1 MTKTRT
7 RTIAVASGKG
17 GAGKTSVAICL
28 AWILAEQGS
37 RVCLVDVDLGL
48 SNVDVLLGLSPQWT
62 LEDVILGDTPID
74 RTIIPVR
81 PGLDVISGGTGVA
94 ALADLDRSRRAAFL
108 KKMRSLDY
116 YDFLLLDNSPGIHR
130 QVVAFCLA
138 AREQIIVINPEPAS
152 VTDGYALLK
161 VLKQNGLHRPPYIL
175 LNRVPSGFEHSVLME
190 RFAAVCKKH
199 IQTFILPLGAVPDDP
214 FFRKAAAQ
222 SRAPVALRPQSPGV
236 VALIRATALLAKR
249 SERKALYTDVGE
261 FWNASIVHMFQGLLP
276 PDAKSRTGTSSSGS
290 MGSMHDLVRRLE
302 SILAELESLE
312 PRALAQGNAHASG
325 VLVASKRLT
334 GVGERLIRMAE
345 GLERQGQTVAG
356 RNVGI
361 LCPDESLR
369 TLLLE
374 LVSQKGGRPVTI
386 NGFSETPSG
395 LELLVC
401 SLSKS
406 EGGALQA
413 LQRLAKIPCLWL
425 SEYKREI
432 PVWARGLHVVEVVE
446 KPFSLEK
453 IYRALD
459 MSFSPRDLSDPTRV
473 SLGKMLAVP
482 ESPRMPKGRMIQH
495 DEEGLHGKGDR
506 AERQREE

>member
-1 MTKTRT
+1 MTKTKT

-62 LEDVILGDTPID
+62 LEDVILNDIPIE
-74 RTIIPVR
+74 RTVIPVR

-94 ALADLDRSRRAAFL
+94 ALADLDRRRRAAFL
-108 KKMRSLDY
+108 TKMRSLNH
-116 YDFLLLDNSPGIHR
+116 YDFLFLDNSPGIHR

-175 LNRVPSGFEHSVLME
+175 LNKVPSGFEHNVLLE
-190 RFAAVCKKH
+190 RFAAVCRKH
-199 IQTFILPLGAVPDDP
+199 LQTFILALGAVPDDP

-222 SRAPVALRPQSPGV
+222 SRSPVALRPQSPGV
-236 VALIRATALLAKR
+236 VALIRAAALLAKR
-249 SERKALYTDVGE
+249 SERKILYTDVEE
-261 FWNASIVHMFQGLLP
+261 FWNASIVNMFQGILP
-276 PDAKSRTGTSSSGS
+276 PVEESKAGAGLQSS
-290 MGSMHDLVRRLE
+290 MPDLVHRLE
-302 SILAELESLE
+302 SILADLESLG
-312 PRALAQGNAHASG
+312 PHALAQGTLRASD
-325 VLVASKRLT
+325 LFAAAKRLT
-334 GVGERLIRMAE
+334 GAGNRLTNMAQS
-345 GLERQGQTVAG
+345 LEKQELTIAG

-374 LVSQKGGRPVTI
+374 LVSQKGGNPVII
-386 NGFSETPSG
+386 NGLSEMPSN

-401 SLSKS
+401 SLSKPDDRV
-406 EGGALQA
+406 LQV
-413 LQRLAKIPCLWL
+413 LQILDKIPCLWL
-425 SEYKREI
+425 SEYKKEI

-453 IYRALD
+453 IYHALEK
-459 MSFSPRDLSDPTRV
+459 SFLPRVHP
-473 SLGKMLAVP
+473 
-482 ESPRMPKGRMIQH
+482 
-495 DEEGLHGKGDR
+495 
-506 AERQREE
+506 

>member
-1 MTKTRT
+1 MTRTRT

-17 GAGKTSVAICL
+17 GTGKTSVAVCL

-62 LEDVILGDTPID
+62 LEDVIFGDTPIE
-74 RTIIPVR
+74 RAIIPVR

-108 KKMRSLDY
+108 KKMRSLDD
-116 YDFLLLDNSPGIHR
+116 YDFLFLDNSPGIHR
-130 QVVAFCLA
+130 QVIAFCLA
-138 AREQIIVINPEPAS
+138 AREQIIVVNPEPAS

-175 LNRVPSGFEHSVLME
+175 LNRVPPGFEHGVLME
-190 RFAAVCKKH
+190 RFATVCRKH
-199 IQTFILPLGAVPDDP
+199 LQTFILPLGAVPDDP
-214 FFRKAAAQ
+214 FFRKAAAL

-249 SERKALYTDVGE
+249 AERKALYTDVGE
-261 FWNASIVHMFQGLLP
+261 FWNASLVNLFQGILP
-276 PDAKSRTGTSSSGS
+276 PEAESWAGTSSLSPTGS
-290 MGSMHDLVRRLE
+290 LRDLVHRLE
-302 SILAELESLE
+302 SILAELESLG
-312 PRALAQGNAHASG
+312 PRALAHGDGRAAG
-325 VLVASKRLT
+325 VLAASKRLA
-334 GVGERLIRMAE
+334 GAGRRLTRMAE
-345 GLERQGQTVAG
+345 SLERQGRTVAG
-356 RNVGI
+356 RNVGV

-386 NGFSETPSG
+386 NGFSEAPRG

-401 SLSKS
+401 SLGQS
-406 EGGALQA
+406 EGGAWQMLQS
-413 LQRLAKIPCLWL
+413 LAEVPCIWL
-425 SEYKREI
+425 SEYKREV

-459 MSFSPRDLSDPTRV
+459 TSIPPR
-473 SLGKMLAVP
+473 A
-482 ESPRMPKGRMIQH
+482 
-495 DEEGLHGKGDR
+495 
-506 AERQREE
+506 